1 MNRTRTTAA
10 VTGTAL
16 ALLLAL
22 TACGA
27 ETPGTVG
34 DDKPAASASQPAE
47 ALETPSAEPAAE
59 DKPEGPAILAWGETL
74 TYTDGLAISVS
85 QPTGYAP
92 SEWAAGTDGF
102 ASFVILNVTVTN
114 GTAEAF
120 DPIGVRVAATSG
132 GVAASDVFD
141 SAMDGQGA
149 DLGMAPSAAILPG
162 QSVTWAVGY
171 GVANTADLT
180 VDVSGGY
187 DPDFSEYQHGF
198 WQGAAA

>member
-1 MNRTRTTAA
+1 MNARRTAPAVLATLALA
-10 VTGTAL
+10 VTL
-16 ALLLAL
+16 A
-22 TACGA
+22 ACGA
-27 ETPGTVG
+27 TPGTVG
-34 DDKPAASASQPAE
+34 DNASPSQAAQPDK

-59 DKPEGPAILAWGETL
+59 DKPAGPAILAWAETL
-74 TYTDGLAISVS
+74 TYEDGLAISVS

-102 ASFVILNVTVTN
+102 ASFVVLNVTVTN
-114 GTAEAF
+114 GTAVAYS
-120 DPIGVRVAATSG
+120 PASLRIAATSG
-132 GVAASDVFD
+132 GAAAGSVFD

-149 DLGMAPSAAILPG
+149 DLGMSPNADILPG

-187 DPDFSEYQHGF
+187 DEDFNEYQHGY